1 MRSRTTKNGW
11 MMALLFLC
19 AMYTQLAG
27 AQSVKSISDK
37 TPEQRA
43 EALTAVMKSKLPL
56 NPEQVPRVQAINL
69 AYALKNEPV
78 IKSDAGKRAKF
89 KQLKALQKDKDNELE
104 KVLTAEQFK
113 QYQALKEELKEKIK
127 ERRE

>member
-1 MRSRTTKNGW
+1 MRSGTTNNGW
-11 MMALLFLC
+11 IMTLLFLC
-19 AMYTQLAG
+19 TMYTQLAG
-27 AQSVKSISDK
+27 AQTVKSISDK

-43 EALTAVMKSKLPL
+43 EALTAVMKSKLQL

-69 AYALKNEPV
+69 AYVLKNEPV
-78 IKSDAGKRAKF
+78 IKSDARKRAKF

>member
-1 MRSRTTKNGW
+1 MRSRTTKNGLI
-11 MMALLFLC
+11 MALLFLC
-19 AMYTQLAG
+19 TMYTQLAS
-27 AQSVKSISDK
+27 AQSVKSIRDK

-43 EALTAVMKSKLPL
+43 EALTEVMKSKLQL
-56 NPEQVPRVQAINL
+56 NPEQVPKVQAINL

-78 IKSDAGKRAKF
+78 IKSDAGNLSKF

-104 KVLTAEQFK
+104 KALTAEQFK

-127 ERRE
+127 ERKQ

>member
-1 MRSRTTKNGW
+1 MRSGTTNNGW
-11 MMALLFLC
+11 IMALLFLC
-19 AMYTQLAG
+19 TMYTQLAG
-27 AQSVKSISDK
+27 AQTVKSISDK

-43 EALTAVMKSKLPL
+43 EALTAVMKSKLQL
-56 NPEQVPRVQAINL
+56 NLEQVPRVQAINL
-69 AYALKNEPV
+69 VYALKNEPV
-78 IKSDAGKRAKF
+78 IKSDARKRAKF